1 MENHKKILGILFII
15 SGALQ
20 LMFIFVLSIFLSSV
34 LTWAANEVEPGGEG
48 LINLLVE
55 LAKYLPALIVIF
67 ISVPSFIAGLGLL
80 YKQKWAM
87 ILALIV
93 GCLNLFSFP
102 LGTAL
107 GVYTIWVFLEDGK
120 KSEPAS

>member
-1 MENHKKILGILFII
+1 MENHKRILGILLII

-20 LMFIFVLSIFLSSV
+20 LLFIFVLSIFLSSV

-48 LINLLVE
+48 LITLLVE
-55 LAKYLPALIVIF
+55 LAKYVPALIVIL
-67 ISVPSFIAGLGLL
+67 ITIPSFIAGLGLL

-87 ILALIV
+87 IVALIV

-102 LGTAL
+102 IGTAL

-120 KSEPAS
+120 ISQSAS